1 VASAVSGAAE
11 DAFCT
16 EVAGVVGDSVIGAD
30 RADVAADG
38 AGVSATGAG
47 VRATGAG
54 VGVGVAGVLVGG
66 TAVRGGGAAVRAGG
80 VGAMRGDTFADTVTA
95 GRDAEAAAGV
105 DCGVFPATS
114 RGDAAD
120 MGAA

>member
-1 VASAVSGAAE
+1 VVGAAGVASAVSGAAE

-47 VRATGAG
+47 V
-54 VGVGVAGVLVGG
+54 GVGVAGVLVGG
-66 TAVRGGGAAVRAGG
+66 TAVRGGGAAVRVGG
-80 VGAMRGDTFADTVTA
+80 VGALRGDTFADTVTA